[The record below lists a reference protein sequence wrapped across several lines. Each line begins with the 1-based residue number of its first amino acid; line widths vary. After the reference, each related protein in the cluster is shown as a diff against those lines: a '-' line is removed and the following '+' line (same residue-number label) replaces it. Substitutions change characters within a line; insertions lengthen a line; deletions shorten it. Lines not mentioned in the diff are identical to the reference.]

1 MNEQSNEPKVWQNL
15 PNSEERLQQ
24 LRDRDIEISK
34 LAIGLQMRTRITAL
48 ENQNAMFRN
57 MEKTWKIS
65 KLKKATLS
73 ISNLMRRVIK
83 RFG

>member
-1 MNEQSNEPKVWQNL
+1 MNEQSNEPKAWQDL

-48 ENQNAMFRN
+48 ENENAMFRN
-57 MEKTWKIS
+57 MEKTWKVS
-65 KLKKATLS
+65 KLKKTYLS
-73 ISNLMRRVIK
+73 ISILMRRVIK

>member
-1 MNEQSNEPKVWQNL
+1 MNEQSNEPKVWQDL

-48 ENQNAMFRN
+48 ENENAMFRN
-57 MEKTWKIS
+57 MEKTWKVS
-65 KLKKATLS
+65 KLKKAFFS
-73 ISNLMRRVIK
+73 ISNLMRRAIK

>member
-1 MNEQSNEPKVWQNL
+1 MNEQSNEPKVWQDL

-48 ENQNAMFRN
+48 ENENAMFRN
-57 MEKTWKIS
+57 MEKTWKVS
-65 KLKKATLS
+65 KLKKAYLS
-73 ISNLMRRVIK
+73 FSNLMRRVIK